1 MTEFPQDREL
11 VLTRLIDASP
21 DKVFRCWTDPELMPR
36 WFTPPPWTVS
46 KAEVDLRPGGRNTV
60 TMNGPNGEVVPNEG
74 TYLEVIPN
82 AKLVFTDAFTE
93 GFAPKDGAPF
103 MVATLTF
110 EEAEGGKTRYTARL
124 RHWTAEA
131 KQQHEAMGFHTGWSI
146 STDQLE
152 AVAKTL

>member
-1 MTEFPQDREL
+1 MTDFPQDREL
-11 VLTRLIDASP
+11 VLTRLIDAP
-21 DKVFRCWTDPELMPR
+21 RDKVFRCWTDPDLIPR

-46 KAEVDLRPGGRNTV
+46 KAEVDLRPGGKNNIV
-60 TMNGPNGEVVPNEG
+60 MNGPNGEVVLNEG
-74 TYLEVIPN
+74 TYLDVVPD

-93 GFAPKDGAPF
+93 GFAPKDGVPF

-110 EEAEGGKTRYTARL
+110 EEAEGGKTHYTARV

-131 KQQHEAMGFHTGWSI
+131 KQQHEAMGFHTGWGI